1 MEEEYRMQKAQ
12 ADIRTHSP
20 ASTPTSANGGLPK
33 REASL
38 PESATLASSTSASK
52 QADADDDASTRGMAS
67 PASVS
72 AAHSHNASTTDG
84 LGPSPSPNGI
94 PQIRISTE
102 SNRERVQ
109 ADAETEADAE
119 KPGDEKVANGNGNA
133 PENGAGH
140 AAGEALERPVQAAAG
155 SGDSAQDG
163 DASATSSQEPFS
175 FSNKRLCERWLDNLF
190 MVLYEV
196 SLAWAFPFSS
206 ERALRNMAV
215 GPACVDY
222 LPRGGCALQDSA
234 RGLPQDSIG
243 MGDPG

>member
-12 ADIRTHSP
+12 ADIRAHSP

-38 PESATLASSTSASK
+38 PESATLASSVSASK

-67 PASVS
+67 PASLS

-109 ADAETEADAE
+109 SDAEAEVEADKADE
-119 KPGDEKVANGNGNA
+119 EEKVANGNGNA
-133 PENGAGH
+133 AENGAGH

-155 SGDSAQDG
+155 TGDSAQDG
-163 DASATSSQEPFS
+163 DPAGASSQEPFS

-196 SLAWAFPFSS
+196 SLAWAFPFPTEGADVCGRRTCVCGPSS
-206 ERALRNMAV
+206 VRRLHITRPSMW
-215 GPACVDY
+215 
-222 LPRGGCALQDSA
+222 LIA
-234 RGLPQDSIG
+234 RPPWSGRS
-243 MGDPG
+243 